1 MDNFANL
8 SSVPNPLK
16 DKASQ
21 KLSSITANHNH
32 SSSRNLIGQMSSS
45 NHNRVFYLYIITL
58 LVHSNITHALTQI
71 NIGLL
76 LHDQSLWSVAND
88 SFSNKDSVEIM
99 YRTMYKP
106 VMSNPIN
113 AALDLCEQL
122 VTKQVAVL
130 IITHPPGSPEV
141 LPVSIAYT
149 CSFYKLPII
158 SIHTRDTIFSEKNI
172 HPMFMRLVTPVDAEP
187 AVWVDLMIKHGWR
200 KAIILV
206 ADDHNGN
213 SVYEAAVNQA
223 TQKNVQLIG
232 DKFGF
237 YDPNQPNADEILKR
251 ILDEKINIVLFYG
264 SASSSSLFFSQ
275 VSGSKYAAEELV
287 WIVSSSSLE
296 AVQENGI
303 TGSLVARQAQGDDYR
318 LLLHDAIRVVTNAVP
333 RAIKNNGQRWTEP
346 LKECKDTV
354 DGWKMG
360 TPLKNEIV
368 ATKLNEMQAKTGSV
382 TFNSNGDRIDT
393 EFDILNINSE
403 QQIVTVGTWKPNK
416 SQNALDIPD
425 NSIEWPGGKNETPN
439 GIILNTTLK
448 VVTMDVEPF
457 VFLNPVDPLTGEC
470 RERVSKVNIAT
481 QGVEVPC
488 IKYNY
493 SNNSIG
499 DPQMLCCSGYCIDLL
514 DKLSNALNFTY
525 ELHIS
530 KDGTFGNAKS
540 ESPNPNSFDM
550 GGVNSKLDSDFSTK
564 KWTGI
569 VGELLSGEADLA
581 VAHLTIDNERAQ
593 VIDFS
598 NPFKHQGLSIMVKKK
613 DTTSNLASFVQPFEY
628 LLWLL
633 IFLSVHV
640 VAFIIYL
647 LDKFSP
653 FGNINVTKDSTMD
666 DSMTLPSA
674 LWFAWG
680 VLLNSGIGEGTP
692 NSFSARVL
700 GMVWAGFAMVVV
712 ASYTAN
718 LAAFLVLDRPESEI
732 SGINDARMR
741 NPSEKYKF
749 GTVIGGA
756 TEAYFKRK
764 VEMSNM
770 YRHMIQ
776 NSYMNSADAIQA
788 IRNGSLQA
796 FIWDSAVLDYEI
808 SKDCS
813 LMTVGELFHRSG
825 FGVGM
830 PKNSPWREDISKA
843 VLAFHED
850 GSLEGLDSDWVNYRS
865 CGTQDSMPATL
876 GLNNMAGVFILV
888 AFGIVLG
895 IPVVFLEIAYK
906 KQQEKREKQI
916 KLAKKLANQW
926 RHKTQEAL
934 STKRASSAETFEA
947 PKTLPVGGRVL
958 GPAAYVT
965 TAGLNG
971 LGDGQQTT
979 PLLAAK
985 QTVNPAYFHGLGD
998 SSLIPGEIIPLNKSA
1013 SASNHLGN
1021 STLPPPPDRTKQPII
1036 HPIAHLQSSIP
1047 PPPHQLSSGGGG
1059 ICSLPGDSI
1068 YGTSNRP
1075 PRGAT
1080 PPAPP
1085 KRTHPAG
1092 GVGAPAGGM
1101 NIPLSAS
1108 AFIHQQQHHPNQ
1120 PMTLQASSFDSES
1133 SSTSVQPPTRA
1144 TGPGG
1149 GAYSRANMYSPDFSP
1164 NENKQFTSV

>member
-1 MDNFANL
+1 MTSRPESTPRRPTGRTSSQTVAPSRKCIL
-8 SSVPNPLK
+8 SSVLLLLINL
-16 DKASQ
+16 D
-21 KLSSITANHNH
+21 SITC
-32 SSSRNLIGQMSSS
+32 
-45 NHNRVFYLYIITL
+45 
-58 LVHSNITHALTQI
+58 LTRI

-76 LHDQSLWSVAND
+76 LHDQSLWNVAND
-88 SFSNKDSVEIM
+88 SFSDKDSPDLE
-99 YRTMYKP
+99 YKTLYKP

-130 IITHPPGSPEV
+130 IITHPPGSPDV

-149 CSFYKLPII
+149 CSFYRLPII

-172 HPMFMRLVTPVDAEP
+172 HPMFLRMVTPLDAEP
-187 AVWVDLMIKHGWR
+187 AVWMDLMIHYKWR

-213 SVYEAAVNQA
+213 SVYEAAINQA
-223 TQKNVQLIG
+223 TQKNIQLIG

-237 YDPNQPNADEILKR
+237 YDPDQPNAQNIVSR
-251 ILDEKINIVLFYG
+251 ILDEKVNIVLFYG
-264 SASSSSLFFSQ
+264 SSSSSNKFFSD
-275 VSGSKYAAEELV
+275 VASLKLGVGHLV
-287 WIVSSSSLE
+287 WIVSSSSLD
-296 AVQENGI
+296 AVQQHGI
-303 TGSLVARQAQGDDYR
+303 TGALSARQIQGMNYK
-318 LLLHDAIRVVTNAVP
+318 LLLHDAIRVVTSAVP
-333 RAIKNNGQRWTEP
+333 RAIENNGHKWEEP
-346 LKECKDTV
+346 LSECRDKKG
-354 DGWKMG
+354 GWQMG
-360 TPLKNEIV
+360 TPLKNEMI
-368 ATKLNEMQAKTGSV
+368 ATNLNEMQAKTGRV
-382 TFNSNGDRIDT
+382 KFNSNGDRIDT
-393 EFDILNINSE
+393 EFDILNINSRNE
-403 QQIVTVGTWKPNK
+403 VVTVAKWRPLMA
-416 SQNALDIPD
+416 QHALRMHR
-425 NSIEWPGGKNETPN
+425 NVSIEWPTGKSEVPN
-439 GIILNTTLK
+439 GIILNKSLK
-448 VVTMDVEPF
+448 IVTMDVEPF
-457 VFLNPVDPLTGEC
+457 VFLNPVDPLTGQC
-470 RERVSKVNIAT
+470 RKQVQKVNIAKY
-481 QGVEVPC
+481 GVEVSC
-488 IKYNY
+488 TKYNY
-493 SNNSIG
+493 TNSTLG
-499 DPQMLCCSGYCIDLL
+499 NPQQFCCSGYCIDLL
-514 DKLSNALNFTY
+514 QMLSDRWNFTY
-525 ELHIS
+525 DLHIS
-530 KDGTFGNAKS
+530 KDGSFGNAKS
-540 ESPNPNSFDM
+540 ETPDPTMIEQGGINS
-550 GGVNSKLDSDFSTK
+550 NLDNDFSSK
-564 KWTGI
+564 KMWTGI
-569 VGELLSGEADLA
+569 VGELLRGEADLA

-653 FGNINVTKDSTMD
+653 FGNINVTKDTTMD

-741 NPSEKYKF
+741 NPSENYKF

-776 NSYMNSADAIQA
+776 NSYTTSAQA
-788 IRNGSLQA
+788 INAIKNGSLQA

-830 PKNSPWREDISKA
+830 PKNSPWREKVSMA
-843 VLAFHED
+843 VLEFHED
-850 GSLEGLDSDWVNYRS
+850 GSLEGLDSDWVSYRS

-934 STKRASSAETFEA
+934 SSKQQQQQQQQQHASGAETFEA

-958 GPAAYVT
+958 GPTYVT
-965 TAGLNG
+965 TTGLNG
-971 LGDGQQTT
+971 LGDGAIHQT

-985 QTVNPAYFHGLGD
+985 QTVNPAYFHGMAD
-998 SSLIPGEIIPLNKSA
+998 AVTGEIIPLSKSA
-1013 SASNHLGN
+1013 STANHLN
-1021 STLPPPPDRTKQPII
+1021 VNL
-1036 HPIAHLQSSIP
+1036 SSIP
-1047 PPPHQLSSGGGG
+1047 QSSVMQGM
-1059 ICSLPGDSI
+1059 CSLPRQQSQLGLSTPGGATGNPAETL
-1068 YGTSNRP
+1068 YGTTSNRP
-1075 PRGAT
+1075 GANRVT

-1085 KRTHPAG
+1085 KRAHPGQHIVTPG
-1092 GVGAPAGGM
+1092 G
-1101 NIPLSAS
+1101 IPMSAS
-1108 AFIHQQQHHPNQ
+1108 AFIQQHTNQ
-1120 PMTLQASSFDSES
+1120 PVALQTSSFDSES
-1133 SSTSVQPPTRA
+1133 SSASMQQPR
-1144 TGPGG
+1144 GG
-1149 GAYSRANMYSPDFSP
+1149 VYARANMYSPDFSP
-1164 NENKQFTSV
+1164 TDKFTSV